1 MIISSNKLSCNKNNT
16 VILTE
21 SYFCYFWKCWRLK
34 LNVFWLKV
42 KNKWIMQTIC
52 YTLQIFFFQLF
63 THKIFICLIISENR
77 TTHQICKTNTH
88 VSHNNLTGINIMAN
102 VFANVFFWDVF
113 VIFWVQCFI
122 LQVMRGILHFVCAIL
137 GFVCKVLKKEATFWK
152 CKQLKKTCNNCDHSV
167 VMVLHNKWSR
177 KVSKTFDSVI
187 IMNQTQSFLVL
198 KNYMILKC

>member
-1 MIISSNKLSCNKNNT
+1 MC
-16 VILTE
+16 
-21 SYFCYFWKCWRLK
+21 FG

-52 YTLQIFFFQLF
+52 YTLQIFFRLF
-63 THKIFICLIISENR
+63 
-77 TTHQICKTNTH
+77 THQICKTNTQH

-167 VMVLHNKWSR
+167 VMVLNNKWSR